1 MTIRKA
7 TNEDLDN
14 GLFEVFRQG
23 YRFHEQAR
31 PDFFKDFSD
40 EELLNILKKNMADEE
55 KTTLVVEEN
64 NYIVAYAVYKF
75 KARATT
81 AIYVDEIIVNEN
93 YRGQKYG
100 EKLMEYIENLGRE
113 NNCSRVDLDCWSFN
127 TRGLHFYE
135 KNGYTS
141 QRTLF
146 EKNL

>member
-1 MTIRKA
+1 MIIRKA
-7 TNEDLDN
+7 TAKDLDN
-14 GLFEVFRQG
+14 GLFEAFRQG
-23 YRFHEQAR
+23 YRFHEKAR
-31 PDFFKDFSD
+31 PDFFQNFSD
-40 EELLNILKKNMADEE
+40 EELLNILVKNLNDEE

-64 NYIVAYAVYKF
+64 NYIVAYAVYRF
-75 KARATT
+75 KVRATT

-93 YRGQKYG
+93 YRGKKYG
-100 EKLMEYIENLGRE
+100 EQLMEYIEQIGKDH
-113 NNCSRVDLDCWSFN
+113 NCSRVDLDCWTFN